1 MKKLLALAAGLALSL
16 AVTAVSGA
24 DKLKVGFIY
33 VGPIG
38 DHGWTYQ
45 HDQGRLA
52 VEAALGD
59 KIETVYVENVAEGP
73 DAERAITRLARD
85 GAGLIFTTS
94 FGYMDPTNK
103 VAKNFPD
110 VKFEHATGYKR
121 GDNVTTYSA
130 RFYEGRYVIGQI
142 AAQMSKS
149 GVAGYVASFPIPEV
163 VRGINA
169 FLLGAQSINPDFK
182 IKVVWVNSWFD
193 PGKEADAAKV
203 MIGQGADIISQHTD
217 STAPLQIAAEMGVV
231 GFGQTGFGHDRVRAE
246 SAAHLDHRQL
256 GALLRRPHPGRARRH
271 LGVHGYLGRDGDRH
285 GRNGPLYQ
293 PARRRGRDGN
303 GDRRQDCF
311 RRDARLR
318 RPHPSAGRRHG
329 DRRRRAPRRR
339 HPPRH
344 ELVRDGRRRR
354 SCRSRAAS
362 PVCPAPARK
371 GRGGGAPHGQR
382 PSPSGTGRTASTASG
397 RTGSPLRW
405 SGPAAMDAVAVEAF
419 PGFFGVSGGLVKSC

>member
-121 GDNVTTYSA
+121 ADNVTTYSA

-142 AAQMSKS
+142 AARMSKS

-169 FLLGAQSINPDFK
+169 FLLGAQSINPDFS

-231 GFGQTGFGHDRVRAE
+231 GFGQASDMIAFAPKAQLTSIIDNWAPYYVARTQAALDGTWESMDTWDGMATGMVEMAPYTNLPDDVVAMATE
-246 SAAHLDHRQL
+246 TAAKIASGEMHVFDGPIHRQ
-256 GALLRRPHPGRARRH
+256 
-271 LGVHGYLGRDGDRH
+271 DGDMAIGEGER
-285 GRNGPLYQ
+285 LD
-293 PARRRGRDGN
+293 DGTLLGMN
-303 GDRRQDCF
+303 WYVMGVDD
-311 RRDARLR
+311 
-318 RPHPSAGRRHG
+318 
-329 DRRRRAPRRR
+329 
-339 HPPRH
+339 
-344 ELVRDGRRRR
+344 EL
-354 SCRSRAAS
+354 
-362 PVCPAPARK
+362 P
-371 GRGGGAPHGQR
+371 Q
-382 PSPSGTGRTASTASG
+382 
-397 RTGSPLRW
+397 
-405 SGPAAMDAVAVEAF
+405 
-419 PGFFGVSGGLVKSC
+419 